1 MTAVD
6 FEAFVEHLAN
16 VAGEAV
22 MPFFRTTIGVENK
35 GAKSGGA
42 FDPVTA
48 ADHAG
53 ESAMRQLIKAT
64 FPSHGIIGEE
74 FGNESEDAE
83 YVWVLDPID
92 GTRGFITGL
101 PSWGTLIGL
110 LKGGT
115 AVYGLMSQPFTKERF
130 LGDGGSARYRGPL
143 GDRKLRT
150 RSCSKLSD
158 AVMSSTSP
166 RLFKGKELKAFE
178 SLEAATRDTRF
189 GGDCYAYCM
198 LAAGQIDLIVETD
211 LKPYDIVA
219 LIPIIEGGGGVITDW
234 EGGPATKGGRVVA
247 AGDRRIHA
255 EALDL
260 LGKA

>member
-6 FEAFVEHLAN
+6 FEAFVDRLAT

-35 GAKSGGA
+35 GGKS

-53 ESAMRQLIKAT
+53 EAAMRQMIKAT
-64 FPSHGIIGEE
+64 FPEHGIIGEE
-74 FGNESEDAE
+74 FGNESEGAE

-101 PSWGTLIGL
+101 PTWGTLIGL
-110 LKGGT
+110 LKNG
-115 AVYGLMSQPFTKERF
+115 APVYGVMSQPFTKERF
-130 LGDGGSARYRGPL
+130 LGDGGSARYRGLL
-143 GDRKLRT
+143 GDRKLRV
-150 RSCSKLSD
+150 RQCADLAD
-158 AVMSSTSP
+158 AIMSSTSP
-166 RLFKGKELKAFE
+166 RLFAGKELEIFE
-178 SLEAATRDTRF
+178 SLEAATRLTRF

-198 LAAGQIDLIVETD
+198 LAAGHIDLVVETA

-219 LIPIIEGGGGVITDW
+219 LIPIVEGAGGVITNW
-234 EGGPATKGGRVVA
+234 EGGPAAAGGRVVA
-247 AGDRRIHA
+247 AGDRRVHA
-255 EALDL
+255 AALEML
-260 LGKA
+260 AKA

>member
-6 FEAFVEHLAN
+6 FEAFVDRLAT

-22 MPFFRTTIGVENK
+22 MPFFRSSIGVENK
-35 GAKSGGA
+35 GGRS

-53 ESAMRQLIKAT
+53 EAAMRQMIKAT

-74 FGNESEDAE
+74 FGNEAE
-83 YVWVLDPID
+83 TADYVWVLDPID

-101 PSWGTLIGL
+101 PTWGTLIGL
-110 LKGGT
+110 LKNG
-115 AVYGLMSQPFTKERF
+115 APVYGLMSQPFVKERF

-143 GDRKLRT
+143 GERKLRI
-150 RSCSKLSD
+150 RPCARLED
-158 AVMSSTSP
+158 AIMSSTSP
-166 RLFKGKELKAFE
+166 RLFAGKELKAFE
-178 SLEAATRDTRF
+178 AIEAVARTTRY

-198 LAAGQIDLIVETD
+198 LAAGQIDLVVETD

-219 LIPIIEGGGGVITDW
+219 LIPIIEGAGGVITDW
-234 EGGPATKGGRVVA
+234 EGGPAAKGGRVVA
-247 AGDRRIHA
+247 AGDRRVHA
-255 EALDL
+255 AALEYL
-260 LGKA
+260 AKA

>member
-6 FEAFVEHLAN
+6 FEAFVERLAN

-22 MPFFRTTIGVENK
+22 MPFFRTTIGVEDK
-35 GAKSGGA
+35 GRKGA

-53 ESAMRQLIKAT
+53 EAAMRQLIKAT
-64 FPSHGIIGEE
+64 FPSHGIVGEE
-74 FGNESEDAE
+74 FGNEAEDAE

-110 LKGGT
+110 CKGGQP
-115 AVYGLMSQPFTKERF
+115 VYGLMSQPFTKERF
-130 LGDGGSARYRGPL
+130 WGDGASARYKGPL
-143 GDRKLRT
+143 GERRLRV
-150 RSCSKLSD
+150 RSCARIED

-166 RLFKGKELKAFE
+166 RLFEGREMKAFE
-178 SLEAATRDTRF
+178 SAEAAVRHTRY

-198 LAAGQIDLIVETD
+198 LAAGQIDIVIETG

-219 LIPIIEGGGGVITDW
+219 LIPIIEGAGGVITTW
-234 EGGPATKGGRVVA
+234 EGGPATKGGRVIA
-247 AGDRRIHA
+247 AGDKRTHA
-255 EALDL
+255 AACEILA
-260 LGKA
+260 KA